1 MRYTRTEQML
11 SAVHPIADSSRTS
24 SHVRLVPKGDIA
36 VWFDMKAATNKGGLQ
51 RAALVRATLLSPPDL
66 NELSRHAR
74 QVPSNS
80 EWLG

>member
-1 MRYTRTEQML
+1 MRLTEPQYSKATPATL
-11 SAVHPIADSSRTS
+11 SGASEIDAYRDVTARQFGKGSC
-24 SHVRLVPKGDIA
+24 VRV
-36 VWFDMKAATNKGGLQ
+36 KGGLQ
-51 RAALVRATLLSPPDL
+51 RAALARATLPSPPDL

>member
-1 MRYTRTEQML
+1 MFSDLPLR
-11 SAVHPIADSSRTS
+11 ADVARCSR
-24 SHVRLVPKGDIA
+24 HVRFAPKGDIA
-36 VWFDMKAATNKGGLQ
+36 VVLDMKEATNKGGLQ